1 LGNQD
6 FYYNVVRGIH
16 NLVKSNRITKSVA
29 AEHTFDVNLSSEV
42 FMMEQLEIIAI
53 ALEKRLK
60 KHNVAGKQLL

>member
-1 LGNQD
+1 
-6 FYYNVVRGIH
+6 
-16 NLVKSNRITKSVA
+16 LVKSNRITKSVA